1 MISIQKKGFTLVEL
15 IVTLA
20 VLAIMTSIAL
30 PYFHETMAKQ
40 EIKNITHK
48 LISSIQLAKSHA
60 AIQHTNVVICPSQNK
75 VNCQASHWNSGF
87 IVFLDVNKNRQV
99 DTEEKIIDTQ
109 STELKYGNLDWRG
122 TLRIPSLTFQASN
135 GLPNGSN
142 GSFYYCST
150 YQPTHY
156 KILLSRMGHTR
167 IENPLTC

>member
-1 MISIQKKGFTLVEL
+1 MIPIQKKGFTLVEL

-20 VLAIMTSIAL
+20 ILAIMMTMAL
-30 PYFHETMAKQ
+30 PYFHDIMAKQ

-60 AIQHTNVVICPSQNK
+60 AIHHTNVVICPSQNK
-75 VNCQASHWNSGF
+75 INCQASYWNSGF
-87 IVFLDVNKNRQV
+87 IVFLDTNKNRQV
-99 DTEEKIIDTQ
+99 DTQEKIIYTE

-122 TLRIPSLTFQASN
+122 TLSIPSLTFQASN

-150 YQPTHY
+150 YQQTHY

>member
-30 PYFHETMAKQ
+30 LYFHETMAKQ

-60 AIQHTNVVICPSQNK
+60 AIHHTNVVICPSQNR
-75 VNCQASHWNSGF
+75 VNCQASYWNSGF

-99 DTEEKIIDTQ
+99 DTGEKIIDTQ

-122 TLRIPSLTFQASN
+122 TLSIPSLTFQASN

-150 YQPTHY
+150 YQQTHY

>member
-1 MISIQKKGFTLVEL
+1 MPLYTTPMWLFV
-15 IVTLA
+15 
-20 VLAIMTSIAL
+20 
-30 PYFHETMAKQ
+30 
-40 EIKNITHK
+40 
-48 LISSIQLAKSHA
+48 
-60 AIQHTNVVICPSQNK
+60 
-75 VNCQASHWNSGF
+75 QASHWNSGF

-99 DTEEKIIDTQ
+99 DTEEKIIDPQ
-109 STELKYGNLDWRG
+109 STELKYGNLVWRG
-122 TLRIPSLTFQASN
+122 TLSIPSLTFQASN